1 MERGRVSIRLHYGR
15 RMVERVEKGK
25 AQKLLHTK
33 VVDYASRHPPG
44 YRFVELLIMGSRSGT
59 TADYDG
65 PE

>member
-1 MERGRVSIRLHYGR
+1 
-15 RMVERVEKGK
+15 MVERVEKGK